1 METKLLSVICQIQ
14 FRQNTIFIHS
24 DGPPSVWIIS
34 LDLDGD
40 FSLYFKAF
48 RESLNP
54 APDHTLVL
62 TSNPNPDTDSYYL
75 TCYVIRLTYLL
86 SVPKR
91 GLMNCFGSY

>member
-1 METKLLSVICQIQ
+1 METKLLSVMCQIHE
-14 FRQNTIFIHS
+14 FRQIPFFIHS
-24 DGPPSVWIIS
+24 DGLPSVWIIS

-62 TSNPNPDTDSYYL
+62 TRNPNPDTDSYY
-75 TCYVIRLTYLL
+75 VTYI
-86 SVPKR
+86 
-91 GLMNCFGSY
+91 C

>member
-14 FRQNTIFIHS
+14 FRQNTIIQKLFKIQLFN
-24 DGPPSVWIIS
+24 WIIS

-54 APDHTLVL
+54 APEHTLVL
-62 TSNPNPDTDSYYL
+62 TRNPNPDTDSYYVT
-75 TCYVIRLTYLL
+75 TCYVFPRED
-86 SVPKR
+86 
-91 GLMNCFGSY
+91 